1 MQNRSSRNNAMPDSR
16 GARYVLMAAPLLL
29 QLHTPG
35 TRADCVV
42 FPHTSPTEVSCTG
55 TDSDGVAVTGRAVVD
70 VATGAV
76 VQGNPAIVADHV
88 TVTNRGRI
96 EGDVSLI
103 DPAPIAPEGN
113 TFIDIGG
120 TVTGTLTFGDGR
132 DVLDFFYD
140 GSRALPDIQ
149 QVVTGAGAD
158 TFRYRVTST
167 STVALNPA
175 FDFELTSIGF
185 EGPSTILTLLPGTNP
200 FSGVLQIER
209 GGTVVN
215 RAELRRDL
223 SLVNPGNFFSSIQ
236 LIAEP
241 PPLVPASP
249 ATFINEG
256 IIETA
261 FTSGTGGTAIEMESR
276 GTVINQNI
284 ITVNADQGSAIRTA
298 GDSSIENIGAINLLG
313 AHALGIL
320 SGLNRTIID
329 NSGQILGS
337 GSSTQGVIL
346 EGTSELHN
354 SGAID
359 TDGVSVTVDLSSGVI
374 QNTGLLRSHS
384 AAVIAHGFGSVSG
397 LSIINEANGVIDSLA
412 GTAIDLP
419 GAVSLYNAGRVTGD
433 VNFASGI
440 QTGGANVV
448 YSDDGVIE
456 GNLDL
461 GGGDDLLLF
470 NFHSSPTTSGP
481 EITGSVT
488 AGDGI
493 DALGLVYQQSTDATF
508 AVGVGFE
515 AAAIAAEGTTTT
527 VSIQAASVPVIVPF
541 WLLGDGTVINHATL
555 SSTDADVV
563 RIYSPDL
570 TFINEGALL
579 GTRAIASD
587 TRPQVINH
595 GRIEGAVSLGGRS
608 LISVAGLSLMNTGEI
623 RATGE
628 GYAIQSGN
636 LSLGGGTGGVI
647 IVNSAAETGTLNNAS
662 ASNVSFTVEASS
674 PTSTSTAP
682 FYQTDITNQ
691 GSISADYLALVLAG
705 SSARVTNSGT
715 IIGGIAAIEIDVD
728 QAALENSGTI
738 RATANFGYALF
749 VRGHG
754 NFVNSGV
761 IEHLGAAG
769 GAVILQNAYTDPTD
783 TFTNSG
789 TIRGNGGAF
798 SFNGGKLI
806 NAESGIIETT
816 DTNAS
821 AVRMATQPQN
831 SVTLINAGRIVGVA
845 DVLGA
850 IPQGQTESLAG
861 AIKGDEGQHTIINSG
876 IISGSVALGPQT
888 DSVESSGRLIGD
900 VALEGGDDVMHVSAL
915 KIDST
920 VNGLLDG
927 GNGVDTLQIENEVAL
942 TEVGFVNFET
952 VTKRGGGKL
961 ALAFDSQAGQLDV
974 AAGNFAVPLGRTLTV
989 GELLLESP
997 AILSG
1002 NGQIIGNVH
1011 ADGTLAPGA
1020 SIGTLT
1026 INGDLILQP
1035 GSRFVIE
1042 FDSLASDIVSVT
1054 GRTTLNG
1061 ATLVLDALDPLAP
1074 GNDFQ
1079 FLTSG
1084 AGVLGSFGRIETS
1097 GIFDA
1102 NVIADATGAL
1112 RLAISSRSFES
1123 LAGPSPQAR
1132 QVAASFDALRAQQPV
1147 GAVRA
1152 TLNDLARIARNLY
1165 PTVFAQ
1171 LHPEAY
1177 ASAPIITSRAQS
1189 RALDYTLA
1197 RRLDT
1202 VGDAEEVPVDT
1213 LSAWIEVLGSFGDH
1227 EGRTATGTSGID
1239 SNLVGTMVGLETWIN
1254 PRTLLGSFIGEVHAD
1269 HNFESL
1275 AVKGDTDNLL
1285 FGAYGAWRNAA
1296 WHTMAIL
1303 KYGVGELEVSRNIAM
1318 PIATGRTHAEPDFDY
1333 FATSL
1338 VSGYRVF
1345 ESATVH
1351 LQPELSFEYV
1361 NVTLRHAVEDGLA
1374 PFNLELRESSND
1386 ALTLGLGATAVRNV
1400 PLVHRGVQLDLRLT
1414 GGKFYEVLGD
1424 APTATARFV
1433 NLESAEFTVNGA
1445 PLGRDAW
1452 RFGLGA
1458 EIRLHEHSEMFV
1470 DWQYATGDHTDEHAF
1485 RAGFKYAF

>member
-1 MQNRSSRNNAMPDSR
+1 MI
-16 GARYVLMAAPLLL
+16 G
-29 QLHTPG
+29 
-35 TRADCVV
+35 
-42 FPHTSPTEVSCTG
+42 
-55 TDSDGVAVTGRAVVD
+55 GRAVVE

-113 TFIDIGG
+113 TFIDIAG
-120 TVTGTLTFGDGR
+120 TVTGTLTFGDGG

-167 STVALNPA
+167 SSVALNPA

-185 EGPSTILTLLPGTNP
+185 ERPSTVLALSPGTNP

-236 LIAEP
+236 LMAEP
-241 PPLVPASP
+241 PPLLPASP

-261 FTSGTGGTAIEMESR
+261 FTSGTGGTAIEMLAS
-276 GTVINQNI
+276 GTVINRNVI
-284 ITVNADQGSAIRTA
+284 NVRADQGRAIRTA
-298 GDSSIENIGAINLLG
+298 DDSSIENIGAINLIG
-313 AHALGIL
+313 VNAFGIQ
-320 SGLNRTIID
+320 SSLNRTIID

-346 EGTSELHN
+346 DGTSELHN
-354 SGAID
+354 SGTID
-359 TDGVSVTVDLSSGVI
+359 TDGVSVTVDLSDGVI
-374 QNTGLLRSHS
+374 QNTGVLRSHS
-384 AAVIAHGFGSVSG
+384 AAVIAHGFGSVRG
-397 LSIINEANGVIDSLA
+397 LSIINEANGVLESLA
-412 GTAIDLP
+412 GTAINLP
-419 GAVSLYNAGRVTGD
+419 GAVNLYNAGRITGD
-433 VNFASGI
+433 VSFASGI
-440 QTGGANVV
+440 QAGGANVV

-470 NFHSSPTTSGP
+470 NFHSSQTTSGP

-488 AGDGI
+488 AGDGT
-493 DALGLVYQQSTDATF
+493 DAIGIVYQHSTDAMF
-508 AVGVGFE
+508 AVGGGFE
-515 AAAIAAEGTTTT
+515 AAAIAVESAATT
-527 VSIQAASVPVIVPF
+527 VSIQAASVPFTVPF
-541 WLLGDGTVINHATL
+541 WLLGEGTVINRATL
-555 SSTDADVV
+555 SPINTDVV

-570 TFINEGALL
+570 TFVNAGTLL

-608 LISVAGLSLMNTGEI
+608 LISVTGLSLMNTGEI

-647 IVNSAAETGTLNNAS
+647 IVNSVAETGTLNNAS
-662 ASNVSFTVEASS
+662 VSNVSFTAEASS

-691 GSISADYLALVLAG
+691 GSITADYLALVLAG
-705 SSARVTNSGT
+705 GSARVTNSGT
-715 IIGGIAAIEIDVD
+715 IIGGIDAIEIDVD

-738 RATANFGYALF
+738 RATANFGHALF

-789 TIRGNGGAF
+789 AIRGNGGAF

-806 NAESGIIETT
+806 NAETGIIETT
-816 DTNAS
+816 GTNAS

-831 SVTLINAGRIVGVA
+831 SVTIINAGRIVGVT
-845 DVLGA
+845 DVLGV
-850 IPQGQTESLAG
+850 IPHGQTESVAG
-861 AIKGDEGQHTIINSG
+861 GIEGDEGKHTIFNSG
-876 IISGSVALGPQT
+876 TISGSIALGPQA
-888 DSVESSGRLIGD
+888 DSIESSGRLIGD
-900 VALEGGDDVMHVSAL
+900 VALEGGDDTMQVSAL
-915 KIDST
+915 KTDST

-952 VTKRGGGKL
+952 VTKLGGGKL

-974 AAGNFAVPLGRTLTV
+974 AAGNFAVPLGRALTV
-989 GELLLESP
+989 DELLLKSP
-997 AILSG
+997 AVLSG

-1011 ADGTLAPGA
+1011 ADGTIAPGS

-1026 INGDLILQP
+1026 VNGDLILQAS
-1035 GSRFVIE
+1035 SRFVIE

-1054 GRTTLNG
+1054 GQTALNG

-1084 AGVLGSFGRIETS
+1084 TGVLGSFGRIETS

-1102 NVIADATGAL
+1102 TVIADASGAL

-1123 LAGPSPQAR
+1123 LAGPSLQAR
-1132 QVAASFDALRAQQPV
+1132 EVAASFDALRAQHPAGV
-1147 GAVRA
+1147 VRT
-1152 TLNDLARIARNLY
+1152 TLIDLARIERKLY

-1202 VGDAEEVPVDT
+1202 VGNAEEVSIDT
-1213 LSAWIEVLGSFGDH
+1213 LSAWFEVLGGFGDH
-1227 EGRTATGTSGID
+1227 DGRAATGTSGID
-1239 SNLVGTMVGLETWIN
+1239 TNLVGTMVGLETWIS

-1269 HNFESL
+1269 HNFDSI
-1275 AVKGDTDNLL
+1275 AAKGDTDSLL

-1296 WHTMAIL
+1296 WHTMAIF
-1303 KYGVGELEVSRNIAM
+1303 KYGVGELEVSRNIAT
-1318 PIATGRTHAEPDFDY
+1318 PIATGRTHAEPDLDY

-1386 ALTLGLGATAVRNV
+1386 ALTLGLGATAVCNV
-1400 PLVHRGVQLDLRLT
+1400 PLAHRDVQLDLRLT

-1424 APTATARFV
+1424 VPTATARFV
-1433 NLESAEFTVNGA
+1433 NLESTEFTVNGA
-1445 PLGRDAW
+1445 PPGRDSW

-1458 EIRLHEHSEMFV
+1458 EIRLHEHSGMFV
-1470 DWQYATGDHTDEHAF
+1470 DWQYATGDNADEHAF